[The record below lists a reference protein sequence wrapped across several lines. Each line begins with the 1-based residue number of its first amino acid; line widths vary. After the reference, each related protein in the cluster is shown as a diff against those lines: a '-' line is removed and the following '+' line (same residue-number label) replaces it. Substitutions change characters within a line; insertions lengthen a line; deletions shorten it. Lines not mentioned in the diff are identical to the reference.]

1 MLRRFKR
8 RSSNR
13 LEMTMSRYMVT
24 AGLLGGLVGLTL
36 TAAVV
41 TTAGTALAVSPVP
54 PTLKATPHNVMVN
67 TDTRIIGKNF
77 TPGSSVQLT
86 ECSATTWVVPNA
98 PCNTDNT
105 VTVTTNK
112 KGTFKTAFKVELCP
126 GGKHGKEPTS
136 EICYVGVSKPSGID
150 TAGLSPYAKVI
161 VTYP

>member
-1 MLRRFKR
+1 M
-8 RSSNR
+8 
-13 LEMTMSRYMVT
+13 EMTMSRHLVR
-24 AGLLGGLVGLTL
+24 AGLLGGIVGLTL
-36 TAAVV
+36 TVA
-41 TTAGTALAVSPVP
+41 TAGTALAVSPVP
-54 PTLKATPHNVMVN
+54 PTLKATPHSVMVN
-67 TDTRIIGKNF
+67 SDTTITGKDF
-77 TPGSSVQLT
+77 TPRSSVQLT

-98 PCNTDNT
+98 PCNTANA
-105 VTVTTNK
+105 VTVTANS